1 MNQIKEK
8 KSLGGLTFPPLKKS
22 VVKIQTREYL
32 QKMHKSLR
40 ITNHIKYVTIC
51 QGQAMKSGQVSHQ
64 YSSIS
69 LVLTLKILKR
79 SLSLELHSVS
89 QYLIWFGS
97 SGAVNLGTR
106 ALPEHA

>member
-1 MNQIKEK
+1 
-8 KSLGGLTFPPLKKS
+8 
-22 VVKIQTREYL
+22 
-32 QKMHKSLR
+32 
-40 ITNHIKYVTIC
+40 
-51 QGQAMKSGQVSHQ
+51 MKSGQVSHQ

-106 ALPEHA
+106 ALPEHDGKQHLAH